1 MQLIAKVTNH
11 FRSPVTII
19 IIIIIPLQECGGC
32 LLEEHPHSLSGL
44 LTTISPLATQ
54 ALQVPTWKDSIS
66 HTHTHTH
73 THIQTDKHTYIYT
86 YMHSRSNSKTLYIS
100 KDL

>member
-1 MQLIAKVTNH
+1 MFNLQAMQLVAKVTNH
-11 FRSPVTII
+11 FRSPIT

-54 ALQVPTWKDSIS
+54 ALQVPAWKDSIS
-66 HTHTHTH
+66 HTHTHI
-73 THIQTDKHTYIYT
+73 HIHIETDKHKC
-86 YMHSRSNSKTLYIS
+86 MHAY
-100 KDL
+100 

>member
-1 MQLIAKVTNH
+1 MFNLQAMQLVAKVTNH
-11 FRSPVTII
+11 FRSPITT
-19 IIIIIPLQECGGC
+19 IIIIPLQECGGC

-54 ALQVPTWKDSIS
+54 ALQVPAWKDSIS

-73 THIQTDKHTYIYT
+73 THIHIHIETDKDTYIHAY
-86 YMHSRSNSKTLYIS
+86 
-100 KDL
+100 

>member
-1 MQLIAKVTNH
+1 MFNLQEMQLIAKVINH

-44 LTTISPLATQ
+44 LTIISPLATQ
-54 ALQVPTWKDSIS
+54 ALQVPAWKDSIS
-66 HTHTHTH
+66 HTHTHTY
-73 THIQTDKHTYIYT
+73 TYTETDKDTYIHAY
-86 YMHSRSNSKTLYIS
+86 
-100 KDL
+100 

>member
-1 MQLIAKVTNH
+1 MFNLQAMQLIAKVTNH
-11 FRSPVTII
+11 FRSPVTI

-32 LLEEHPHSLSGL
+32 LLEEHPHSLLGL

-54 ALQVPTWKDSIS
+54 ALQVPAWKDSIS

-73 THIQTDKHTYIYT
+73 IYIHIQIDKHTYKHAYQV
-86 YMHSRSNSKTLYIS
+86 KL
-100 KDL
+100 